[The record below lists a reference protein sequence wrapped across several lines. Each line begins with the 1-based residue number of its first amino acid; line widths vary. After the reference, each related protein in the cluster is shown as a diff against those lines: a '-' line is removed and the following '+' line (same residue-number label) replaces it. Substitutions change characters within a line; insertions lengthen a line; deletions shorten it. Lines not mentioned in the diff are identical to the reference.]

1 MNKFKK
7 ITLIL
12 CLLPLSLMAQKVV
25 TKSRHMRITH
35 ADVTVSYPGVQGA
48 PIFRQYK
55 ITVVLRKAMKTL
67 PDTMYADG
75 FAEQLK
81 LTPIDA
87 GNGFYKKGS
96 SITFV
101 ATVTVN
107 TAENAENMDAFSK
120 KSSLAGDGVCIIR
133 YYVTKKSKQQPIYL
147 RAKTLNKGAE
157 VFMP

>member
-1 MNKFKK
+1 MNNLKK
-7 ITLIL
+7 IALMC
-12 CLLPLSLMAQKVV
+12 CLMPLSLLAQKVV
-25 TKSRHMRITH
+25 TKSRHLRITD
-35 ADVTVSYPGVQGA
+35 AEVTVSYPGIQGA

-55 ITVVLRKAMKTL
+55 VTVVLKKSMKTL
-67 PDTMYADG
+67 PDTLFADG

-96 SITFV
+96 SITFI

-107 TAENAENMDAFSK
+107 TAENAENNDAYSK
-120 KSSLAGDGVCIIR
+120 QSSLAGDGVCIIR
-133 YYVTKKSKQQPIYL
+133 YYVTKRSKQQPIYL